1 MLGGNT
7 FLQVVTLLDV
17 ITEAFNALYIS
28 EIPERSSNVTALF
41 VNAPRLVSQP
51 ISYTIFNLLPFDVP
65 VATAVDFVGLIYL
78 LILAVT
84 PYSRRKE
91 L

>member
-1 MLGGNT
+1 M
-7 FLQVVTLLDV
+7 
-17 ITEAFNALYIS
+17 S

-51 ISYTIFNLLPFDVP
+51 ISYTVVNTRPFNVA

-78 LILAVT
+78 LILAV
-84 PYSRRKE
+84 RHCQ
-91 L
+91 LA